1 MIREQNQLALLDP
14 VLHFP
19 TGSIGRPLQL
29 PRTDR
34 GRRQGGNDEAR
45 IVLTINPFG
54 LGTNR
59 LHDPTHMIRVSI
71 AG

>member
-1 MIREQNQLALLDP
+1 MWGPGYAY
-14 VLHFP
+14 
-19 TGSIGRPLQL
+19 
-29 PRTDR
+29 
-34 GRRQGGNDEAR
+34 
-45 IVLTINPFG
+45 TINPFG